1 MVGAAV
7 DPGVDEVEEG
17 SAAGGA
23 VVDVVESAVAV
34 DSAELSVQ
42 ADTTRSSETSSQSGV
57 MRPIIGR

>member
-1 MVGAAV
+1 MVGAVV
-7 DPGVDEVEEG
+7 DPGVEEVEED

-34 DSAELSVQ
+34 DSAEVSVQ
-42 ADTTRSSETSSQSGV
+42 ADTTRSSATSSQSGV